1 MVIFQFNS
9 WSVSNL
15 EGTSFPVQTKQKT
28 KLKKQKQKKNPKCN
42 ETKQNRGMFETSYQH
57 AL

>member
-28 KLKKQKQKKNPKCN
+28 KLKKQKQKKKPQMQRNKT
-42 ETKQNRGMFETSYQH
+42 EQGH
-57 AL
+57 V